1 MLACKAP
8 NDVLPE
14 ALVNP
19 MLAPHV
25 QRDLVLAS
33 GSARRA
39 EILRMLGF
47 EFEIV
52 AVPIPEHELGLPEPD
67 AHVEQLAR
75 LKAEAA
81 ARTRARGLFLGA
93 DTIVVV
99 DGDILEKPP
108 TPEVALAML
117 RRLRGRWHTVHTGV
131 ALLDGATGGVSV
143 GAERTEVRFRD
154 WPDAMLAQY
163 VATGECMD
171 KAGAYAIQGL
181 GALLVAEIRGDFF
194 NVMGLPV
201 GLLLRFLEER
211 RAAEVPG
218 AG

>member
-1 MLACKAP
+1 
-8 NDVLPE
+8 
-14 ALVNP
+14 
-19 MLAPHV
+19 MLAPHL

-52 AVPIPEHELGLPEPD
+52 AVPIPEEELGLPEPD
-67 AHVEQLAR
+67 AHVQQLAR
-75 LKAEAA
+75 LKSEAA
-81 ARTRARGLFLGA
+81 ARTRTRGLFLGA

-108 TPEVALAML
+108 TPDVALAML

-131 ALLDGATGGVSV
+131 ALLDRTTGGVSV
-143 GAERTEVRFRD
+143 GVERTEVRFRNWTD
-154 WPDAMLAQY
+154 DMLARY

-171 KAGAYAIQGL
+171 KAGAYAIQGF
-181 GALLVAEIRGDFF
+181 GALLVPEIRGDFF

-201 GLLLRFLEER
+201 GLLVRFLEER
-211 RAAEVPG
+211 RAAEVRG